1 MAEIVFLHPQFFWL
15 FLLLPLAAAWHWWKR
30 KQQPGLKLP
39 TLNGFKAKP
48 SLLARLKPM
57 LFVMRLLALSSLIIA
72 LARPRTQDVNV
83 RTITTEG
90 IDIVM
95 AIDVSTSM
103 LADDIAPNR
112 LEALK
117 KVAEKFVDNRE
128 NDRLGI
134 VIYSG
139 DSYTKAPVTSDHE
152 LVKLALRSVKS
163 DYTVLKDGTGIGIG
177 LATAINRLKNSKAK
191 SRIIILLTDGVN
203 NAGTVAPEVAAE
215 IADKF
220 DIKVYTIGIG
230 TIGYAMQPTG
240 EVINGEIVFENS
252 PVKIDEELMR
262 NIAKKT
268 GGQYFRATDN
278 TSLQAVYNEIDKLEK
293 SEIKDK
299 RYLNYIE
306 KFPPFLWISFVLAVV
321 EIILRRTVY
330 RSII

>member
-252 PVKIDEELMR
+252 P
-262 NIAKKT
+262 
-268 GGQYFRATDN
+268 G
-278 TSLQAVYNEIDKLEK
+278 
-293 SEIKDK
+293 
-299 RYLNYIE
+299 
-306 KFPPFLWISFVLAVV
+306 
-321 EIILRRTVY
+321 
-330 RSII
+330 